1 MPDKSL
7 RWMIGTLRTPPIG
20 ARARIA
26 SGELLRRLQRG
37 ERLGF
42 PHTRPMPGIGAR
54 VQEMRVADPET
65 RIAWRIVVRIDP
77 DAILVIHWFAKR
89 TRRTSKNVIEL
100 CRKRLEDYDR
110 G

>member
-1 MPDKSL
+1 M
-7 RWMIGTLRTPPIG
+7 
-20 ARARIA
+20 
-26 SGELLRRLQRG
+26 
-37 ERLGF
+37 
-42 PHTRPMPGIGAR
+42 
-54 VQEMRVADPET
+54 
-65 RIAWRIVVRIDP
+65 VRIDP